1 MMWYDYILVA
11 LATVLSVGAFFFVPI
26 ALVVVTDKIIERVRR
41 KKHPEYFKLYDA
53 AIKESFEIGQEFNR
67 QYDHIKFQFK
77 MWTDGLKEGECTEED
92 FSKKMQQL
100 TEQYQEL
107 CCWYTTAS
115 KYIQDLWKQV
125 DLKAKEE
132 DFKWGIIYDGKSS

>member
-11 LATVLSVGAFFFVPI
+11 LATILSVGAFFFVPI
-26 ALVVVTDKIIERVRR
+26 ALVFVTDKIIEHVRR

-53 AIKESFEIGQEFNR
+53 AIKESFAIGQEFNR
-67 QYDHIKFQFK
+67 QYDHLKFQFK
-77 MWTDGLKEGECTEED
+77 MWTDGLKEGECTEAD
-92 FSKKMQQL
+92 FSKKMLQL
-100 TEQYQEL
+100 TEQYQDL

-115 KYIQDLWKQV
+115 QYVNDLWKQV

-132 DFKWGIIYDGKSS
+132 DFKWGIIYDSKSS